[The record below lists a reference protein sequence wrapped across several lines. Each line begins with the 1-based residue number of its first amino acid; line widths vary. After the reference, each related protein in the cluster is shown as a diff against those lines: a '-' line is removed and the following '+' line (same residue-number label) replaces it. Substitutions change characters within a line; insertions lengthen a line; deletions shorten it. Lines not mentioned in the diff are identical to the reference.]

1 LFVLLVKMA
10 LYIVV
15 SVVFGVVI
23 GFLYARAKN
32 KEENL
37 EKEQKQFK
45 VINDKNEIIMK
56 LKNEL
61 RSLQRKVDAINQGY
75 DLQSKLLSTKERELN
90 DNHEQTEE
98 KLRELKSEYRKLSI
112 ELSQKIK
119 IIDDKDQIITLLEKR
134 INEIANEANE
144 SV

>member
-1 LFVLLVKMA
+1 MV

-15 SVVFGVVI
+15 SVLFGVMI
-23 GFLYARAKN
+23 GFLYAKAKN

-45 VINDKNEIIMK
+45 VINDKNEIIMR

-75 DLQSKLLSTKERELN
+75 DLQSKLLSTKERELS
-90 DNHEQTEE
+90 DSHGQTNE
-98 KLRELKSEYRKLSI
+98 KLRELKAEYRKLSI
-112 ELSQKIK
+112 ELSEKIK
-119 IIDDKDQIITLLEKR
+119 IIDDKDEIITLLEKR
-134 INEIANEANE
+134 INEVANE
-144 SV
+144 SVER

>member
-1 LFVLLVKMA
+1 MA

-15 SVVFGVVI
+15 SVLFGVMI

-32 KEENL
+32 SEENL

-45 VINDKNEIIMK
+45 VINDKNEIIMR

-75 DLQSKLLSTKERELN
+75 DLQAKLLTTKEKELN
-90 DNHEQTEE
+90 NQEQTSK
-98 KLRELKSEYRKLSI
+98 KLQELKAEYRKLSI
-112 ELSQKIK
+112 ELSEKIK
-119 IIDDKDQIITLLEKR
+119 IIDDKDEIITLLENK
-134 INEIANEANE
+134 IKQVTNE
-144 SV
+144 SESV

>member
-1 LFVLLVKMA
+1 MA

-15 SVVFGVVI
+15 SVLFGVVI
-23 GFLYARAKN
+23 GILYIKAKN
-32 KEENL
+32 REENL

-45 VINDKNEIIMK
+45 VINDKNEIIMR

-75 DLQSKLLSTKERELN
+75 DLQSKLLTTKERELN
-90 DNHEQTEE
+90 SQEQTNT
-98 KLRELKSEYRKLSI
+98 KLQELKAEYRKLSM

-119 IIDDKDQIITLLEKR
+119 IIDDKDEIITLLEKR
-134 INEIANEANE
+134 INEIANESIE
-144 SV
+144 R